1 VAIAW
6 IEPAGCRTLGLG
18 DLTLTSVRPAIAVFA
33 LAAVASLAVWRSAPP
48 RPRGADAPRAEFS
61 AARAEEVLRRLVGE
75 EAPRPLGSAEHRRFR
90 ERLVAEL
97 SRLSLASSLERGVA
111 CSPNGSCAQLTNV
124 LAELPGTLQ
133 GPAVLLVAHY
143 DSVAAGPGVSDNAA
157 GVACALEVA
166 RALQSSP
173 RRNPVLLLFDDG
185 EEAGLLGAELFM
197 ASERSRSIGAVVNL
211 EARGT
216 SGASFLFETSRDNAW
231 LVRRAAGRMPRPVT
245 SSVFSF
251 VYDRL
256 PNDTDLTVFK
266 RAGLPGLNLAFIGSA
281 ARYHTPQDSLANLS
295 RASLQHHGDNAL
307 ALVRALADEDL
318 PAAHAGD
325 AVFFDLAGLAVLWWP
340 KGLTPVIALFGLA
353 LVRVAAGRRGGRP
366 LPRVKVLLPFLA
378 PLLGLV
384 AGALVWQIL
393 RLAGAFPVSFIA
405 HPVPA
410 ILAVSAAAVAATLLV
425 LAVESRWTGS
435 PAEVWER
442 IWTSSALLG
451 LVLAVTVPELS
462 FLLVVPTFAAGISRL
477 VLPEAISAWVPFTLL
492 GLLILPLALRM
503 PEALGPVGLP
513 LVAVGLGLTLAS
525 LPVHSTRG
533 ATRRPV
539 FLLVGLCLAAS
550 AAVLLAPASTPR
562 DPEHGSIVAAEGE
575 GEAGATLIFRPESGR
590 LPESVARAA
599 PFERRS
605 AVLPWARPAPAFVA
619 PLPPLELPHPTLE
632 VLGEEAGLDGR
643 RRLTL
648 RLSSPRGAP
657 EIGLAFAGA
666 VPAGSIRVQGQP
678 LAPPYLRGRSSHNGI
693 SLVSFEAAPPE
704 GVVVEL
710 TLSADRLDAFVLD
723 RSPGLPASAQATAT
737 SRPATH
743 VPALGGDA
751 TVLYRRV
758 IL

>member
-1 VAIAW
+1 MTNRA
-6 IEPAGCRTLGLG
+6 AGCRTLGLG
-18 DLTLTSVRPAIAVFA
+18 DLTLTSVRPAIAVLA

-48 RPRGADAPRAEFS
+48 RPRGADAPLAEFS

-75 EAPRPLGSAEHRRFR
+75 EAPRPLGSAEHQRFQ

-97 SRLSLASSLERGVA
+97 SRLALAPSLERGVA
-111 CSPNGSCAQLTNV
+111 CSPNGSCAQLTNIV
-124 LAELPGTLQ
+124 AELPGTLP
-133 GPAVLLVAHY
+133 GPAVLLAAHY

-307 ALVRALADEDL
+307 ALVRALAGEDL
-318 PAAHAGD
+318 YARSRWRRRLFRPCRTRRPVVAEGAHAGARPARPRAGQGGGD
-325 AVFFDLAGLAVLWWP
+325 AP
-340 KGLTPVIALFGLA
+340 
-353 LVRVAAGRRGGRP
+353 GREDRPRG
-366 LPRVKVLLPFLA
+366 KALLPLLA
-378 PLLGLV
+378 PLLGLL

-393 RLAGAFPVSFIA
+393 RLAGAFPLGFLA
-405 HPVPA
+405 NPMWA
-410 ILAVSAAAVAATLLV
+410 ALAVSAAAVAAALRV

-462 FLLVVPTFAAGISRL
+462 FLLVVPTLAAGISRL
-477 VLPEAISAWVPFTLL
+477 LLPEPISAWVPFTLL

-525 LPVHSTRG
+525 LPVHSAPG

-539 FLLVGLCLAAS
+539 ALLAGLCLAAS
-550 AAVLLAPASTPR
+550 VGALLAPASTPR
-562 DPEHGSIVAAEGE
+562 DPEHGSMVAAEGE
-575 GEAGATLIFRPESGR
+575 GEAGASLDHPTRVRPTSRERGAGRTLRAANDGSSVGATRPGLRGAAAAARTAAPDPRGARGGGRPGREAAADPAPLLPPGSAGDRPRLRGSG
-590 LPESVARAA
+590 PGGIDPGSGAAARAA
-599 PFERRS
+599 
-605 AVLPWARPAPAFVA
+605 LPARPQ
-619 PLPPLELPHPTLE
+619 
-632 VLGEEAGLDGR
+632 LGQRDLAGLFR
-643 RRLTL
+643 
-648 RLSSPRGAP
+648 SGA
-657 EIGLAFAGA
+657 AG
-666 VPAGSIRVQGQP
+666 GG
-678 LAPPYLRGRSSHNGI
+678 RGRAHPLCG
-693 SLVSFEAAPPE
+693 
-704 GVVVEL
+704 
-710 TLSADRLDAFVLD
+710 
-723 RSPGLPASAQATAT
+723 SP
-737 SRPATH
+737 
-743 VPALGGDA
+743 
-751 TVLYRRV
+751 
-758 IL
+758 

>member
-1 VAIAW
+1 MDS
-6 IEPAGCRTLGLG
+6 PGCRTLGLG
-18 DLTLTSVRPAIAVFA
+18 DLTLTSVRPAIAVLA

-48 RPRGADAPRAEFS
+48 RPRGADAPLAEFS

-75 EAPRPLGSAEHRRFR
+75 EAPRPPGSAEHQRFR
-90 ERLVAEL
+90 ERLVDEL
-97 SRLSLASSLERGVA
+97 SRLALASSLERGVA
-111 CSPNGSCAQLTNV
+111 CSPAGSCAQLTNV
-124 LAELPGTLQ
+124 VAELPGTLP
-133 GPAVLLVAHY
+133 GPAVLLAAHY

-166 RALQSSP
+166 RALQTSP

-185 EEAGLLGAELFM
+185 EEAGLLGAEHFM
-197 ASERSRSIGAVVNL
+197 ASERARTVGAVVNL
-211 EARGT
+211 EARGS

-231 LVRRAAGRMPRPVT
+231 LVRRAVRRMTRPVT
-245 SSVFSF
+245 SSIFSF

-281 ARYHTPQDSLANLS
+281 ARYHTPRDCLANLS

-307 ALVRALADEDL
+307 ALVRALAGEDL
-318 PAAHAGD
+318 SATPAGD
-325 AVFFDLAGLAVLWWP
+325 AVFFDLAGLTVLWWP
-340 KGLTPVIALFGLA
+340 KGLSPVLALLGLA
-353 LVRVAAGRRGGRP
+353 LVRVAAVRRGGRP

-378 PLLGLV
+378 PLLGLL

-410 ILAVSAAAVAATLLV
+410 ILAVSAAALAAALPV
-425 LAVESRWTGS
+425 LAVEARWTGS
-435 PAEVWER
+435 PAESWER

-451 LVLAVTVPELS
+451 LVLAVAVPELS
-462 FLLVVPTFAAGISRL
+462 FLLVVPTLAAGLCRL
-477 VLPEAISAWVPFTLL
+477 VLPEQASAWVPFALL
-492 GLLILPLALRM
+492 GLLLLAIALRM
-503 PEALGPVGLP
+503 PEALGPAGLP
-513 LVAVGLGLTLAS
+513 LVALGLGLTLAS
-525 LPVHSTRG
+525 LPVRTTPG

-539 FLLVGLCLAAS
+539 ALLAGLCVAAS
-550 AAVLLAPASTPR
+550 VAALLAPASTSR
-562 DPEHGSIVAAEGE
+562 DPEHGSMIAVEEEGA
-575 GEAGATLIFRPESGR
+575 AGATLIIRPESGR
-590 LPESVARAA
+590 LPESVTQAAR
-599 PFERRS
+599 FERQTM
-605 AVLPWARPAPAFVA
+605 ALPWARPALAFVA
-619 PLPPLELPHPTLE
+619 PLPPLGLPHPILE
-632 VLGEEAGLDGR
+632 RLGEEAVPDGG

-648 RLSSPRGAP
+648 RLSSLRGAP
-657 EIGLAFAGA
+657 EIGLAFVGA

-678 LAPPYLRGRSSHNGI
+678 LAPPYLRGRSSDNGI

-704 GVVVEL
+704 GVTVEL

-723 RSPGLPASAQATAT
+723 RSPGLPESARAVAAK
-737 SRPATH
+737 RPLDLS
-743 VPALGGDA
+743 PANGGDA

>member
-1 VAIAW
+1 
-6 IEPAGCRTLGLG
+6 
-18 DLTLTSVRPAIAVFA
+18 LTSVRPAIAVLA
-33 LAAVASLAVWRSAPP
+33 LSAVASLAVWRSAPP
-48 RPRGADAPRAEFS
+48 RPRGADAPPSEFS
-61 AARAEEVLRRLVGE
+61 ASRAEEVLRRLVE
-75 EAPRPLGSAEHRRFR
+75 NEVPRPLGSAEHQRFR

-97 SRLSLASSLERGVA
+97 SLLSLAPSLERGVA

-124 LAELPGTLQ
+124 VAELPGTLL
-133 GPAVLLVAHY
+133 GPAVLLAAHY

-157 GVACALEVA
+157 GVACILEIA

-173 RRNPVLLLFDDG
+173 RRNPVVLLFDDG

-197 ASERSRSIGAVVNL
+197 GSERARTVGAVVNL

-307 ALVRALADEDL
+307 ALVRALADEDV
-318 PAAHAGD
+318 PAAPAGD

-340 KGLTPVIALFGLA
+340 KGLTPVLALIGLV
-353 LVRVAAGRRGGRP
+353 LVRVAVMRRGGRL
-366 LPRVKVLLPFLA
+366 LPRVRALLPFLA
-378 PLLGLV
+378 PLLGAL
-384 AGALVWQIL
+384 AGGLVWQLL
-393 RLAGAFPVSFIA
+393 RLAGAFPLGF
-405 HPVPA
+405 
-410 ILAVSAAAVAATLLV
+410 LANPTWAVLAAAAAAVAATLLV

-451 LVLAVTVPELS
+451 LVLAVTVPEIS
-462 FLLVVPTFAAGISRL
+462 FLLVVPTLAAGISRL
-477 VLPEAISAWVPFTLL
+477 VLPEPISAWAPFTLL

-513 LVAVGLGLTLAS
+513 LVAVGLGLTLTS
-525 LPVHSTRG
+525 LPLHATPG

-539 FLLVGLCLAAS
+539 ALLSGLCLAAS
-550 AAVLLAPASTPR
+550 VAALLTPASTPR
-562 DPEHGSIVAAEGE
+562 DPEHGSMIAAEGE
-575 GEAGATLIFRPESGR
+575 GEAGASLVIRPESGR
-590 LPESVARAA
+590 LPEIVAQAA
-599 PFERRS
+599 PFERRTI
-605 AVLPWARPAPAFVA
+605 ALPWTRPAPAFVA
-619 PLPPLELPHPTLE
+619 PLPPLGLAYPNLELLA
-632 VLGEEAGLDGR
+632 EEHGADGG

-657 EIGLAFAGA
+657 EIDLAFAGA

-678 LAPPYLRGRSSHNGI
+678 LAPPYLRGRSADNGI

-704 GVVVEL
+704 GVVFEL
-710 TLSADRLDAFVLD
+710 TLSAVRLDAFVLD
-723 RSPGLPASAQATAT
+723 RSPGLPASAQAIAA
-737 SRPATH
+737 SRPATMS
-743 VPALGGDA
+743 PAGGGDA

-758 IL
+758 TL

>member
-1 VAIAW
+1 
-6 IEPAGCRTLGLG
+6 
-18 DLTLTSVRPAIAVFA
+18 LTSVRPAIAVLA

-48 RPRGADAPRAEFS
+48 RPRGADAPLAEFS

-75 EAPRPLGSAEHRRFR
+75 EAPRPLGSAEHQRFQGR
-90 ERLVAEL
+90 IVAEL
-97 SRLSLASSLERGVA
+97 SRLALASSLDRGVA
-111 CSPNGSCAQLTNV
+111 CSPSGSCAQLTNIV
-124 LAELPGTLQ
+124 AELPGTLP

-197 ASERSRSIGAVVNL
+197 GSERARTVGAVVNL

-281 ARYHTPQDSLANLS
+281 ARYHSPQDSLANLS

-307 ALVRALADEDL
+307 ALVRALAGGDL
-318 PAAHAGD
+318 SAAPAGD

-340 KGLTPVIALFGLA
+340 KGLTPVLALLGLA
-353 LVRVAAGRRGGRP
+353 LVRVAAARRGGKII
-366 LPRVKVLLPFLA
+366 PRGKALLPLLA
-378 PLLGLV
+378 PLLGLL

-393 RLAGAFPVSFIA
+393 RLAGALPLGFLAKPMVA
-405 HPVPA
+405 V
-410 ILAVSAAAVAATLLV
+410 LAVSTAAVAATLLV

-462 FLLVVPTFAAGISRL
+462 FLLVVPTLAAGISRL
-477 VLPEAISAWVPFTLL
+477 VLPEPISAWVPFTLL

-525 LPVHSTRG
+525 LPVHSTPG
-533 ATRRPV
+533 ATRWPV
-539 FLLVGLCLAAS
+539 ALLAGLCLAAS
-550 AAVLLAPASTPR
+550 VAALLTPSSTPR
-562 DPEHGSIVAAEGE
+562 DPEHGSMVAAEGE
-575 GEAGATLIFRPESGR
+575 GEAGAALIIRPESGR
-590 LPESVARAA
+590 LPERVAQATN
-599 PFERRS
+599 FERRS
-605 AVLPWARPAPAFVA
+605 SVFPWAQPTPAFVA
-619 PLPPLELPHPTLE
+619 PLPPLGLPHPTLE
-632 VLGEEAGLDGR
+632 VLGDEAGPDGR

-678 LAPPYLRGRSSHNGI
+678 LAPPYLRGRSSASGI

-704 GVVVEL
+704 GVVIEL
-710 TLSADRLDAFVLD
+710 TLAADRLDAFVLD
-723 RSPGLPASAQATAT
+723 RSPGLPVSAQTIAA
-737 SRPATH
+737 SRPATLS
-743 VPALGGDA
+743 PAHGGDT
-751 TVLYRRV
+751 TVLYRKV